1 MKNTL
6 RTISTCACALAIATT
21 LASCMKTMPPGNTPP
36 SFPGGDSIT
45 PDELNGVAVLPAP
58 PPAYDGS
65 ITREQYARFAWRQFF
80 YLNTPAKLSANYDL
94 GNGFLP
100 VLRGTASDDK
110 GYNFLTAGSPTF
122 FADGTHDGNSLGT
135 RHLLWETFAHRSEL
149 FPANAPPTGELK
161 ALYPQYNFANVTFT
175 NNNKNL
181 IRFNNLDETTQI
193 GQNQIFFPKSGG
205 TPSANPYDDHLI
217 LFEAKVNG
225 AEYDYVKNTIASVQN
240 LKAGTYPLIADV
252 HQAIPHIEFPPNT
265 GNPDLPAAAQSDDE
279 SIEVKAAWREMTPEL
294 ISSGRYHTAEAT
306 YYVKGVNGPE
316 PQVGTFGLVGLHILR
331 KMKNYPAFVY
341 TTFEQVDSLQGKD
354 GPSACNVNPLGTKG
368 CSGLY
373 VVTLYDKMGYRP
385 TIANPQAMVNTGTGQ
400 FQSVPLPL
408 EGQVDAAHG
417 YPIIPSSE
425 VQAPYAGPIPVQPS
439 LAVTDAVT
447 KVNAEVNQAIA
458 EALAQSS
465 RGQSNPNVWLYYRLA
480 GIQILPVNEN
490 STSPNTGAP
499 DPLTEDFYLANTVIE
514 SSRPGIQL
522 FKGAVSDPGVR
533 HAAPDQLLNERSR
546 PNILNVRG
554 LPNDNTVV
562 MGGCMGCHGNAQYPR
577 ALVPREPGGELGY
590 QGTGPTIFNFLTN
603 EGTLSGAGFEVDVR
617 PTGVGP
623 QRASTRVY
631 IP

>member
-6 RTISTCACALAIATT
+6 RTISTCACALALATT
-21 LASCMKTMPPGNTPP
+21 LASCMKTMPPGNNSP

-45 PDELNGVAVLPAP
+45 PDELNGVASLPAP

-80 YLNTPAKLSANYDL
+80 YLNTPAKLAPGHDL
-94 GNGFLP
+94 GDGALP
-100 VLRGTASDDK
+100 VLRGMASDDR

-122 FADGTHDGNSLGT
+122 FTDDLHDSNSLGT

-149 FPANAPPTGELK
+149 FPANAPPTGDLK
-161 ALYPQYNFANVTFT
+161 ALYPQYNFKNVKFNDT
-175 NNNKNL
+175 NKNL
-181 IRFNNLDETTQI
+181 IRFNNLDETSQI
-193 GQNQIFFPKSGG
+193 EQNQIFFPKNGS
-205 TPSANPYDDHLI
+205 TPSANPYADYMI

-225 AEYDYVKNTIASVQN
+225 AEYAYIKNTIASVQN
-240 LKAGTYPLIADV
+240 LKAGTYPLSGDI

-265 GNPDLPAAAQSDDE
+265 GNSDLPAAAQSDDE

-306 YYVKGVNGPE
+306 YYINGANGIE
-316 PQVGTFGLVGLHILR
+316 PQKRTFGLVGLHILR

-354 GPSACNVNPLGTKG
+354 GPSACNVNPIGTKG

-373 VVTLYDKMGYRP
+373 VVTLYDKMGYHP

-400 FQSVPLPL
+400 FQSAPLPV

-417 YPIIPSSE
+417 YPILPSSQQ

-458 EALAQSS
+458 DALSQSS
-465 RGQSNPNVWLYYRLA
+465 HGQPNPNVWLYYRLA
-480 GIQILPVNEN
+480 GIQVLPVNEN
-490 STSPNTGAP
+490 STLSTGAP
-499 DPLTEDFYLANTVIE
+499 DPLTEDFFLANIVVE

-522 FKGAVSDPGVR
+522 FKGAVSDPGLR
-533 HAAPDQLLNERSR
+533 HAAPDQLVNERST

-554 LPNDNTVV
+554 LSNYNTVV

-577 ALVPREPGGELGY
+577 ALVPRKPGEEPGY
-590 QGTGPTIFNFLTN
+590 QGSGPTIFNFLTN

-617 PTGVGP
+617 PTGVGQ
-623 QRASTRVY
+623 QRTSTRVY